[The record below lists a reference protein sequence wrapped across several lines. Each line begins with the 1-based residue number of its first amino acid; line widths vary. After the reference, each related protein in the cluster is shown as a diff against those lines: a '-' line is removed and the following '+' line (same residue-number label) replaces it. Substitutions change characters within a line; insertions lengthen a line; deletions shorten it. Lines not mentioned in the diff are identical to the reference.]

1 MNLPDTNFWFALL
14 VPEHPF
20 HPKALGFWEKS
31 GEIALNRVVALGLLR
46 LLTNSVAMGNKPLEV
61 QEAWSVYWKLR
72 LESGVWLLEEPQ
84 GLDDVLRTLVQ
95 NGITPRLWMDAY
107 LAAFAIAGGCQLIT
121 FDQDFRRFD
130 GLSYVLL

>member
-61 QEAWSVYWKLR
+61 KEAWSVYWKMR
-72 LESGVWLLEEPQ
+72 LESGVRLLEEPQ
-84 GLDDVLRTLVQ
+84 GLDNVLRTLVQ